1 MIKTD
6 DQGNLYVLSDNSGY
20 FRLKDLPPVSG
31 KLEVVFNGDVDVVK
45 EFDVNRQG
53 EALVKL
59 SKKDIEDIGV
69 GVHRWYA
76 DLTYGDEKDTIIYST
91 ITVIE
96 KDM

>member
-6 DQGNLYVLSDNSGY
+6 EQGNLYVLSDNSGY
-20 FRLKDLPPVSG
+20 FRLKDLPPVDG
-31 KLEVVFNGDVDVVK
+31 KLSVVFCGDLDVVK
-45 EFDVNRQG
+45 EFDISGQG
-53 EALVKL
+53 EALIKL

-69 GVHRWYA
+69 GVHRWYG
-76 DLTYGDEKDTIIYST
+76 DLIYGDEKDTIVYGK